1 MADNKNYYYIRLKD
15 SFFDEESVK
24 ILESMPDGYLYS
36 NILLK
41 LYLRSLKFDGCLMYN
56 ERIPYNSTVLATL
69 TGHNVGTVEK
79 ALGIFKELELID
91 ILDNGAIYMLDI
103 QNYIGKSSTEAD
115 RKREYRNRI
124 ERDRLTAAE
133 GGQMSIEM
141 SGQMSGQN
149 SPENRD
155 KSKENKDKSIEIEST
170 EVKRVNYQLIADM
183 YNDTCVSFPRL
194 TKLSDS
200 RKKAIK
206 ARLNTY
212 SIEDFKRLFE
222 KAEASSF
229 LKGKN
234 DRNWSANFDWLIK
247 DSNMAKVLEGNY
259 DKPNKAAPATKSNA
273 FHNYPQRQYDYEAME
288 RMLLNQQAPP
298 ETAATNPDIKAR
310 AEALQ
315 KELGGS

>member
-124 ERDRLTAAE
+124 ERDRLAVIET
-133 GGQMSIEM
+133 GQMSI
-141 SGQMSGQN
+141 QMSGQN

-155 KSKENKDKSIEIEST
+155 KSKENKEESIETEST
-170 EVKRVNYQLIADM
+170 EIKRIDYQLIADM

-194 TKLSDS
+194 TKLSES

-206 ARLNTY
+206 ARLKTY
-212 SIEDFKRLFE
+212 SIDDFKRLFE
-222 KAEASSF
+222 KAEASNF

-259 DKPNKAAPATKSNA
+259 DKSNKPAAKSNS
-273 FHNYPQRQYDYEAME
+273 FNSFPQRQYDCDAME
-288 RMLLNQQAPP
+288 RMLLTQQAPP

-315 KELGGS
+315 KELGGN

>member
-1 MADNKNYYYIRLKD
+1 MADNTNYYYIRLKD

-41 LYLRSLKFDGCLMYN
+41 LYLRSLKFNGCLMYN

-79 ALGIFKELELID
+79 ALKIFKDLELID

-124 ERDRLTAAE
+124 ERDRLAIIE
-133 GGQMSIEM
+133 NGQMSI
-141 SGQMSGQN
+141 QMSGQN

-155 KSKENKDKSIEIEST
+155 KSIKIKEESIEKET
-170 EVKRVNYQLIADM
+170 KRVNYQLIADM

-194 TKLSDS
+194 TKLSEK

-234 DRNWSANFDWLIK
+234 TKNWNATFDWLIE
-247 DSNMAKVLEGNY
+247 DANMAKVLDGNY
-259 DKPNKAAPATKSNA
+259 DDKQNKAAPAAKQNSFN
-273 FHNYPQRQYDYEAME
+273 NYPQRQYDCDAME
-288 RMLLNQQAPP
+288 RMLLNRQAPP
-298 ETAATNPDIKAR
+298 ETAATNADIKAR

-315 KELGGS
+315 KELGGNK